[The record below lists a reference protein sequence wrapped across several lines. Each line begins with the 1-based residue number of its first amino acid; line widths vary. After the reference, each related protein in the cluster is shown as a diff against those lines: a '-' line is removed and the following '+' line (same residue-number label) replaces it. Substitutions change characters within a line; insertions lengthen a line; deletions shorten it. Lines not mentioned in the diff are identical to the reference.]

1 MKDEQKNKDNIIET
15 ENDVHTTEAIDGR
28 RKFLKGGIAVTGA
41 VVAGGVLVACGE
53 KEKPAP
59 MSKVEAPAVMAPKTT
74 VLKLQG
80 AWGGGI
86 FKEFAQDYVNRVNE
100 MSGGSLKIDYLDV
113 GAVVKTAEIQTAVHR
128 GVLDAGH
135 LVTAYW
141 YSKNAAASLFGTGP
155 CWGWTADQLLGW
167 VRYGGGQELY
177 DELMHDVL
185 NLDLVG
191 FFTGPMPAQPFGWF
205 KKPISSA
212 KDIVGLK
219 YRTVGLAANVLQEM
233 GMSVVQLPG
242 GEIQPAM
249 ERGLI
254 DAAEFNN
261 PTSDKDFGM
270 QDVAKHYYLGSFH
283 QSQESFEIIF
293 NKTRYDG
300 LAKEHQAIL
309 KYASESAS
317 TDMAWK
323 AMDRYSKDLQVLQK
337 DHGVNV
343 YHTPNDIMEAQL
355 VAWDKVLVDFMKDP
369 YFAKVVDSQKAWMK
383 RLGAYANNNNPDYLG
398 AYKHYFG

>member
-1 MKDEQKNKDNIIET
+1 MKNEQISEEKKVAANS
-15 ENDVHTTEAIDGR
+15 R
-28 RKFLKGGIAVTGA
+28 RKFLKGSLAVTTGA
-41 VVAGGVLVACGE
+41 AAVGLPMIGNASS
-53 KEKPAP
+53 KP
-59 MSKVEAPAVMAPKTT
+59 V

-86 FKEFAQDYVNRVNE
+86 FKEFAEDYVRRVNE

-141 YSKNAAASLFGTGP
+141 YSKHPAASLFGTGP
-155 CWGWTADQLLGW
+155 CWGWDANQLLGW
-167 VRYGGGQELY
+167 IRYGGGQELY
-177 DELMHDVL
+177 NELMHKILKL
-185 NLDLVG
+185 NLVG
-191 FFTGPMPAQPFGWF
+191 FFSGPMPAQPFGWF
-205 KKPISSA
+205 KKPIKSV

-233 GMSVVQLPG
+233 NMSVVQLPG

-270 QDVAKHYYLGSFH
+270 QDVAKYYYLGSFH

-293 NKTRYDG
+293 NKKRFDR
-300 LAKEHQAIL
+300 LSDEHKAIL

-317 TDMAWK
+317 ADMAWK

-337 DHGVNV
+337 EYGVNV
-343 YHTPNDIMEAQL
+343 NHTPNDIMTAQL
-355 VAWDKVLVDFMKDP
+355 KAWDTVLVDFEKDP
-369 YFAKVVDSQKAWMK
+369 FFAKVVASQKAWMK
-383 RLGAYANNNNPDYLG
+383 RLGAYTNNNNPDYVG